1 MPGVFGFDADP
12 DPDPAPP
19 VVATATTAIVAKCA
33 CPTDMIFGVALDTE
47 AKIVRTRW
55 CGRAAFFGRGVLLP
69 VEEPAAAHGKDEFLL
84 KIGAAEEALF
94 GTEPGIEDERREIA
108 EAFLED
114 HPYHLKRQRA
124 IWMSFGVR
132 MSSRARRHTTQR
144 GPDSI
149 VRLGGQLTKAWA
161 ALARH
166 GKAPRTVEVEA
177 SCPCVLSKLI
187 L

>member
-19 VVATATTAIVAKCA
+19 VAATATTAIAAKCA

-47 AKIVRTRW
+47 AEIVRTRW
-55 CGRAAFFGRGVLLP
+55 CGRAACFGRGVLLP
-69 VEEPAAAHGKDEFLL
+69 LEEPAAAHGKDEFLL

-94 GTEPGIEDERREIA
+94 ATQPGIEDERRDIA
-108 EAFLED
+108 EAFLEYL
-114 HPYHLKRQRA
+114 PYHLKRRQA

-132 MSSRARRHTTQR
+132 MNSRDRRHTTQR

-149 VRLGGQLTKAWA
+149 VGLGGQLAKAWA

-166 GKAPRTVEVEA
+166 GKASRTVEVEA